1 MCTYARF
8 KDPLRFADIVRA
20 IEPLV
25 TNLVRPW
32 AYRCWYRINEL
43 KQAALSDLARK
54 GHSYPCELPPVV
66 YIQQVTKSAIVSQYR
81 RDKVY
86 LRTFVTGL
94 LRQRADD
101 HASPSARFVDCPT
114 SFSDDPVENAIFN
127 ECLKRAN
134 EALKEITPQ
143 QARIWELRKKT
154 DAQIAAELKI
164 SLQAVRASRYLTK
177 QRLLQAMEIIL
188 PRHRRGNIKD
198 HRVSSDGGP
207 PPDIGTDLTSGY

>member
-32 AYRCWYRINEL
+32 AHGSWDRINEL
-43 KQAALSDLARK
+43 KQAALIDLARK

-66 YIQQVTKSAIVSQYR
+66 YIKQVTRSAVISQYR
-81 RDKVY
+81 RDKAY
-86 LRTFVTGL
+86 LSTFVTGL
-94 LRQRADD
+94 LRGRADD
-101 HASPSARFVDCPT
+101 HAGRSAGFVDCPT

-127 ECLKRAN
+127 ECLQRAN
-134 EALKEITPQ
+134 EALREITPQ

-164 SLQAVRASRYLTK
+164 SLQAVRASRHLTK
-177 QRLLQAMEIIL
+177 QRLLQAMGITV
-188 PRHRRGNIKD
+188 PRRPRGNMND
-198 HRVSSDGGP
+198 HHVSSDGGP